1 VSIRARIFTVV
12 GVVIAG
18 AFVQTL
24 VVLQIEGRRGATAAA
39 MDRALW
45 RYENQSRLG
54 RLVVELESV
63 QRSWLMTGSAAQR
76 AEFERVWDLYE
87 RTGTLLPQYID
98 EPDAKRDLASL
109 DGLIREWHLFASP
122 APASTP
128 GPGLPPRGG
137 AGVEAAR
144 PPGEAG
150 DPRMRRIRSE
160 LDRFETRERNHLA
173 EQRTASNSQAL
184 QSTLLTLGIPALA
197 IVILLLLVAFVARIL
212 LDPLAAVANSAH
224 QISGGN
230 FDVSLPPASRD
241 EIGALV
247 HAFRD
252 MITAV
257 QRRQR
262 EVTEALAREREQSE
276 ISATLRTKAER
287 EHQQLL
293 ATIETVPVAL
303 VIVDA
308 ASGRIALQ
316 NKTAGLLVGREPEGD
331 AEREAY
337 WNAFRVTTR
346 EGAPLLVREWGVER
360 LMQGAVVAGEELVV
374 HHPDGREI
382 PILVSA
388 APLRGDDGTIAG
400 GVVAFQDITSLYEV
414 DRLKSEFVSIVSHEL
429 RTPLTSIKGAL
440 QLLLDEASAAD
451 PDHVMLMNVAL
462 SNTDRLVRII
472 NDILDVSKIEAGK
485 LELNVRPHQVAEVVT
500 LSLQNVEQIA
510 HGSLITLTS
519 SIEAGVPAVLVD
531 LDRTI
536 QVVVNLLSNA
546 LKFAPPR
553 SEVTLSARRDG
564 NGFVAFDVT
573 DHGKGIPPEKI
584 GLLFQKFQQ
593 LDGASTRT
601 ARGTGLGLAI
611 VKALVEMQGGRVSV
625 DSAVGR
631 GSTFTVTVPVVG
643 RVASSQ

>member
-1 VSIRARIFTVV
+1 VSIRSRIFTVV
-12 GVVIAG
+12 GVVIVA

-24 VVLQIEGRRGATAAA
+24 VVLQVEGRRGATAAA

-45 RYENQSRLG
+45 RYENQSHLG

-63 QRSWLMTGSAAQR
+63 QRSGLVTGSPALG
-76 AEFERVWDLYE
+76 AEYERLWDLYV
-87 RTGTLLPQYID
+87 RTVALLPQYID

-109 DGLIREWHLFASP
+109 DALIREWHLYASP
-122 APASTP
+122 VPASTP
-128 GPGLPPRGG
+128 GPGLPPQGG
-137 AGVEAAR
+137 TGVEAAR
-144 PPGEAG
+144 QLDEVSG
-150 DPRMRRIRSE
+150 PRMRRIRSE
-160 LDRFETRERNHLA
+160 LDRFETRERNRLT
-173 EQRTASNSQAL
+173 EQRATANSQAL
-184 QSTLLTLGIPALA
+184 QSMLLTLGIPAVA
-197 IVILLLLVAFVARIL
+197 IVMLLLLVAFVARIL
-212 LDPLAAVANSAH
+212 LDPLAAVANSAR

-252 MITAV
+252 MTTAV

-262 EVTEALAREREQSE
+262 EVTEALAREREQLE
-276 ISATLRTKAER
+276 ISAALRTKAEH
-287 EHQQLL
+287 EHQRLL
-293 ATIETVPVAL
+293 ATIETVPVGL

-337 WNAFRVTTR
+337 WNAFCVTPR
-346 EGAPLLVREWGVER
+346 EGAPLSVREWGALR
-360 LMQGAVVAGEELVV
+360 LMQGAVSVGEELVV
-374 HHPDGREI
+374 RHPDGRDI

-388 APLRGDDGTIAG
+388 APLRGDDGTIVG

-440 QLLLDEASAAD
+440 QLLLDETSSAD
-451 PDHVMLMNVAL
+451 PDHMMLMNVAL

-485 LELNVRPHQVAEVVT
+485 LELNVRPHEVAEVVT

-519 SIEAGVPAVLVD
+519 SIDADVPAVQVD

-553 SEVTLSARRDG
+553 SEVTLSARRHGD
-564 NGFVAFDVT
+564 GFVAFGVT

-593 LDGASTRT
+593 LDGASTRK

-611 VKALVEMQGGRVSV
+611 VKALVEMQGGRVTV
-625 DSAVGR
+625 DSVAGR
-631 GSTFTVTVPVVG
+631 GSTFTVTVPIA
-643 RVASSQ
+643 R

>member
-1 VSIRARIFTVV
+1 VSIRSRIFAVV
-12 GVVIAG
+12 GVVIAA

-24 VVLQIEGRRGATAAA
+24 VVLQVEGRRGATAAA

-45 RYENQSRLG
+45 RYENQSHLG

-63 QRSWLMTGSAAQR
+63 QRSWLVTGSAAQR
-76 AEFERVWDLYE
+76 AEFERLWNLYE
-87 RTGTLLPQYID
+87 RTVTLLPQYID

-109 DGLIREWHLFASP
+109 DGLIREWRLNASP

-128 GPGLPPRGG
+128 GPGLSAQAGP
-137 AGVEAAR
+137 GVEAAR
-144 PPGEAG
+144 PLGEAG
-150 DPRMRRIRSE
+150 DPRMRRIRNE
-160 LDRFETRERNHLA
+160 LDRFETRERNRLTD
-173 EQRTASNSQAL
+173 ERTTSNSQAL
-184 QSTLLTLGIPALA
+184 QSTLLTLGIPAVA
-197 IVILLLLVAFVARIL
+197 IVMLLVLVAFVARIL
-212 LDPLAAVANSAH
+212 LDPLAAVANSAR

-252 MITAV
+252 MTAAV

-262 EVTEALAREREQSE
+262 DVTEALAREREQSE
-276 ISATLRTKAER
+276 ISAALRTKAEH
-287 EHQQLL
+287 EHQRLL

-303 VIVDA
+303 VMVDA
-308 ASGRIALQ
+308 ASGRIVLQ
-316 NKTAGLLVGREPEGD
+316 NKTAGLLIGREPEGGG
-331 AEREAY
+331 EREAY

-346 EGAPLLVREWGVER
+346 DGAPLSVREWGAER
-360 LMQGAVVAGEELVV
+360 LRQGAVSVGEEFVV
-374 HHPDGREI
+374 HYPDGREI

-388 APLRGDDGTIAG
+388 APLRGEDGTISG

-440 QLLLDEASAAD
+440 QLLLDEASSAD
-451 PDHVMLMNVAL
+451 PDHAMLMNVAL

-472 NDILDVSKIEAGK
+472 NDILDISKIEAGK
-485 LELNVRPHQVAEVVT
+485 LELNARPHPVAEVVK

-510 HGSLITLTS
+510 RGSLITLSS
-519 SIEAGVPAVLVD
+519 SIEAGVPAVHVD

-553 SEVTLSARRDG
+553 SDVTLSARRHGDD
-564 NGFVAFDVT
+564 FVAFDVS

-593 LDGASTRT
+593 LDGASTRK

-611 VKALVEMQGGRVSV
+611 VKALVEMQGGRVTV
-625 DSAVGR
+625 DSLVGR
-631 GSTFTVTVPVVG
+631 GSTFTVTVPVARG
-643 RVASSQ
+643 RD

>member
-1 VSIRARIFTVV
+1 VSIRSRIFAVV
-12 GVVIAG
+12 GVVIAA

-24 VVLQIEGRRGATAAA
+24 VVLQVEGRRGATASA

-45 RYENQSRLG
+45 RYENQSHLG

-63 QRSWLMTGSAAQR
+63 QRSCLVTGSPALCTEYVR
-76 AEFERVWDLYE
+76 LWDLYE
-87 RTGTLLPQYID
+87 RTVTLLPQYID

-109 DGLIREWHLFASP
+109 DGLIREWHLNASLE
-122 APASTP
+122 PASTP
-128 GPGLPPRGG
+128 GPGLPPHGG
-137 AGVEAAR
+137 AGVDAAPR
-144 PPGEAG
+144 LDQVSE
-150 DPRMRRIRSE
+150 PRMRRIRNE
-160 LDRFETRERNHLA
+160 LDRFETRERNRLTDERA
-173 EQRTASNSQAL
+173 TSNSQAM
-184 QSTLLTLGIPALA
+184 QSTLLTLGIPAVA
-197 IVILLLLVAFVARIL
+197 IVMLLLLVAFVARIL
-212 LDPLAAVANSAH
+212 LDPLAAVANSAR

-252 MITAV
+252 MTAAV

-262 EVTEALAREREQSE
+262 DVTEALARERDQSE
-276 ISATLRTKAER
+276 ISAALRTKAEH
-287 EHQQLL
+287 EHQRLL

-303 VIVDA
+303 VMVDA
-308 ASGRIALQ
+308 ASGRIVLQ

-337 WNAFRVTTR
+337 WRAFRVTTR
-346 EGAPLLVREWGVER
+346 EGAPLSVREWAAER
-360 LMQGAVVAGEELVV
+360 LRQGAVSVGEELVV
-374 HHPDGREI
+374 HHSDGREI

-388 APLRGDDGTIAG
+388 APLRGDDGTISG

-440 QLLLDEASAAD
+440 QLLLDEASSAD
-451 PDHVMLMNVAL
+451 PDHAMLMNVAL

-472 NDILDVSKIEAGK
+472 NDILDISKIEAGK
-485 LELNVRPHQVAEVVT
+485 LELNARPHPVAEVVK

-510 HGSLITLTS
+510 RGSLITLSS
-519 SIEAGVPAVLVD
+519 SIEGGVPAVHVD

-553 SEVTLSARRDG
+553 SDVTLSARRHGDD
-564 NGFVAFDVT
+564 FVAFDVT
-573 DHGKGIPPEKI
+573 DHGRGIPPEKI

-593 LDGASTRT
+593 LDGASTRK

-611 VKALVEMQGGRVSV
+611 VKALVEMQGGRVTV
-625 DSAVGR
+625 DSVVGR
-631 GSTFTVTVPVVG
+631 GSTFTVTVPVAG
-643 RVASSQ
+643 RVVSSQ

>member
-1 VSIRARIFTVV
+1 MSIRARIFIVV
-12 GVVIAG
+12 GVVIAA
-18 AFVQTL
+18 AFVQAL

-45 RYENQSRLG
+45 RYENQSHLG

-63 QRSWLMTGSAAQR
+63 QRSYLVTGSLPLR
-76 AEFERVWDLYE
+76 AEYERLWDRYE
-87 RTGTLLPQYID
+87 RTVALLPQYID

-109 DGLIREWHLFASP
+109 DGLIREWHLDSSP
-122 APASTP
+122 ALMPQS
-128 GPGLPPRGG
+128 GPGI
-137 AGVEAAR
+137 EAAR
-144 PPGEAG
+144 RLDDVGAR
-150 DPRMRRIRSE
+150 RMRRIRSE
-160 LDRFETRERNHLA
+160 LDRFETRERNRLTERRISA
-173 EQRTASNSQAL
+173 NGQAL
-184 QSTLLTLGIPALA
+184 QSTLLTLGIPAVA
-197 IVILLLLVAFVARIL
+197 IVTLLLFVAFVARIL
-212 LDPLAAVANSAH
+212 LDPLAAVANSAR

-252 MITAV
+252 MTTAV

-276 ISATLRTKAER
+276 ISAALRIKAER
-287 EHQQLL
+287 EHERLL

-308 ASGRIALQ
+308 VSGRIVLQ

-331 AEREAY
+331 GEREAY
-337 WNAFRVTTR
+337 WSTFRVTTR
-346 EGAPLLVREWGVER
+346 EGVTLSVREWGAER
-360 LMQGAVVAGEELVV
+360 LMQGAVIVGEELVV

-388 APLRGDDGTIAG
+388 APLRGDDETISG
-400 GVVAFQDITSLYEV
+400 GVVAFQDITNLYEV

-440 QLLLDEASAAD
+440 QLLLDEASSAD

-472 NDILDVSKIEAGK
+472 NDILDISKIEAGK
-485 LELNVRPHQVAEVVT
+485 LELNTRPHTVADVVM

-510 HGSLITLTS
+510 HGSLITLS
-519 SIEAGVPAVLVD
+519 SDIESGVPAVLVD

-553 SEVTLSARRDG
+553 SEVTLSARRHGDD
-564 NGFVAFDVT
+564 FVAFDVT
-573 DHGKGIPPEKI
+573 DRGKGIPPDKI
-584 GLLFQKFQQ
+584 GLLFQKFQT
-593 LDGASTRT
+593 LDGASTRRT
-601 ARGTGLGLAI
+601 RGTGLGLAI
-611 VKALVEMQGGRVSV
+611 VKALVEMQGGRVTVQSQ
-625 DSAVGR
+625 VGR
-631 GSTFTVTVPVVG
+631 GSTFTVTVPVA
-643 RVASSQ
+643 RE

>member
-1 VSIRARIFTVV
+1 VV
-12 GVVIAG
+12 GVVIVA

-24 VVLQIEGRRGATAAA
+24 VVLQIENRRGATAAA
-39 MDRALW
+39 IDRALW
-45 RYENQSRLG
+45 RHENQLHLG

-63 QRSWLMTGSAAQR
+63 HRSCLVTGSPALR
-76 AEFERVWDLYE
+76 AEYGRLWDLYE
-87 RTGTLLPQYID
+87 RTVTLLPQYID

-109 DGLIREWHLFASP
+109 DGLIREWHLDASLALMP
-122 APASTP
+122 QA
-128 GPGLPPRGG
+128 GPGLEASRWL
-137 AGVEAAR
+137 EAAS
-144 PPGEAG
+144 E
-150 DPRMRRIRSE
+150 PRMRLIRSE
-160 LDRFETRERNHLA
+160 LDRLETRERNRLT
-173 EQRTASNSQAL
+173 EQRTTANRQAL
-184 QSTLLTLGIPALA
+184 QSTLLTLGIPAVA
-197 IVILLLLVAFVARIL
+197 IVMLLLLVAFVARIL
-212 LDPLAAVANSAH
+212 LDPLAAVAKSAR

-252 MITAV
+252 MTTAV

-262 EVTEALAREREQSE
+262 EVTVALAREREQSE
-276 ISATLRTKAER
+276 ISAALRTKAER
-287 EHQQLL
+287 EHQRLL

-316 NKTAGLLVGREPEGD
+316 NKAAGMLVGHEPEGD

-346 EGAPLLVREWGVER
+346 EGVPLSVREWGAQR
-360 LMQGAVVAGEELVV
+360 LMLGAVIVGEELVV
-374 HHPDGREI
+374 HHPDNREI

-388 APLRGDDGTIAG
+388 APLRGDDGTIVG

-440 QLLLDEASAAD
+440 QLLLDEASSAH

-472 NDILDVSKIEAGK
+472 NDILDVSKIEAGR
-485 LELNVRPHQVAEVVT
+485 LELHARPHEVAEVVK

-510 HGSLITLTS
+510 SGSLITLTS
-519 SIEAGVPAVLVD
+519 SIEAGVPAVHVD

-536 QVVVNLLSNA
+536 QMVVNLLSNA
-546 LKFAPPR
+546 LKAAPPR
-553 SEVTLSARRDG
+553 SEVTLSARRHGDD
-564 NGFVAFDVT
+564 FVAFDVT

-593 LDGASTRT
+593 LDGAITRK

-611 VKALVEMQGGRVSV
+611 VKALVEMQGGCVSI
-625 DSAVGR
+625 DSEVGR
-631 GSTFTVTVPVVG
+631 GSTFTVTVPVAG
-643 RVASSQ
+643 TVARSQ